1 MHTYTHSDGWGG
13 RACRFPKLI
22 FALAVPLSVFL
33 ALVSAKYL
41 QTLFL
46 NPSTRLA
53 DCPGLVF
60 PAVGLPR
67 PLQVLAGSYPI
78 AQTRDPYSAVKF
90 LAERLPLETIY
101 KLGAPP
107 PPHAAPAQPHAD
119 EGKGASSATAANPA
133 AGEWSAWSICEAVAN
148 KKGFFN
154 RQGAPDVY
162 RAANFILR
170 EVLNGVVSLY
180 FTPPLQS

>member
-1 MHTYTHSDGWGG
+1 MSDTWQISISS
-13 RACRFPKLI
+13 L
-22 FALAVPLSVFL
+22 PLPCAVFL
-33 ALVSAKYL
+33 TLAVSAKYL

-107 PPHAAPAQPHAD
+107 PPSHAVPTQAHAD
-119 EGKGASSATAANPA
+119 DSKGAASATAATAAPPA
-133 AGEWSAWSICEAVAN
+133 EGAWSAWSICEAVAN

-180 FTPPLQS
+180 FTPPLES